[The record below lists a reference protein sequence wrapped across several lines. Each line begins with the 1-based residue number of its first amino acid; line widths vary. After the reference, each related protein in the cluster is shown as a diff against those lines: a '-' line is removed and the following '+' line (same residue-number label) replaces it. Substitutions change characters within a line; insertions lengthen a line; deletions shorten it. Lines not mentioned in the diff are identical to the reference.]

1 MISCWWKKNRMLE
14 FAVTVVL
21 TVGSALLFGY
31 WFRYT
36 CLLILSAKTARD
48 YAGQVAAANQL
59 SFLQVQAQLRQ
70 QTAVQLDALHAA
82 LAHDYDVITY
92 LLKHAAH
99 GSHEESTLEAR
110 MLEMNYRLM
119 GAWYQVSRHFSVS
132 AARQALDEMSS
143 VVGHFANVMG
153 ERSACGVAA

>member
-1 MISCWWKKNRMLE
+1 MLE

-48 YAGQVAAANQL
+48 YAREVATANQL
-59 SFLQVQAQLRQ
+59 SFLQVQAQLRED
-70 QTAVQLDALHAA
+70 AVELDALHAS
-82 LAHDYDVITY
+82 LARDYDVVTY

-99 GSHEESTLEAR
+99 SSNEESPLEAR
-110 MLEMNYRLM
+110 MLEMNYRLNS
-119 GAWYQVSRHFSVS
+119 AWYQVSRRFSAS
-132 AARQALDEMSS
+132 AARQALEEMSL

-153 ERSACGVAA
+153 ERAACGAAA

>member
-1 MISCWWKKNRMLE
+1 MLE

-48 YAGQVAAANQL
+48 YAHQVATANQL
-59 SFLQVQAQLRQ
+59 NFLEVQSRLRQ
-70 QTAVQLDALHAA
+70 GVLELDPLHAA
-82 LAHDYDVITY
+82 LARDYDVVTY
-92 LLKHAAH
+92 LLKNAAH
-99 GSHEESTLEAR
+99 SSSEESPLEAR

-119 GAWYQVSRHFSVS
+119 SAWYQVSRRFSSS
-132 AARQALDEMSS
+132 AARRALEEMSL

-153 ERSACGVAA
+153 ERAACSAAA

>member
-1 MISCWWKKNRMLE
+1 MLE
-14 FAVTVVL
+14 FAVTVIL

-48 YAGQVAAANQL
+48 YACDVATANQL
-59 SFLQVQAQLRQ
+59 SFLQVQTQLRQ
-70 QTAVQLDALHAA
+70 GAVELDALRTA
-82 LAHDYDVITY
+82 LAHDYDVVTY
-92 LLKHAAH
+92 LLKNAAH
-99 GSHEESTLEAR
+99 SSNEESSLEAR

-119 GAWYQVSRHFSVS
+119 STWYQVSRRFSVT
-132 AARQALDEMSS
+132 AARKALEEMSL

-153 ERSACGVAA
+153 ERAACGAAA

>member
-1 MISCWWKKNRMLE
+1 MLE

-48 YAGQVAAANQL
+48 YACDVATANQL

-70 QTAVQLDALHAA
+70 GAVELDALRAA
-82 LAHDYDVITY
+82 LAHDYDVVTY
-92 LLKHAAH
+92 LLKNAAQ
-99 GSHEESTLEAR
+99 SSNEESSLEAR

-119 GAWYQVSRHFSVS
+119 STWYQVSRRFSAS
-132 AARQALDEMSS
+132 AARKALEEMSL

-153 ERSACGVAA
+153 ERAACGAAA